1 MKKLG
6 IVLGADGMRGIAQV
20 GFLKALYENDIK
32 PDCISGASS
41 ERLSE
46 RLQL

>member
-6 IVLGADGMRGIAQV
+6 IVLGAGGMRGIAQV

-32 PDCISGASS
+32 PVSYTHLHA
-41 ERLSE
+41 L
-46 RLQL
+46 